1 MSIFTRLLNRF
12 HISRLD
18 RDFRDEIEFHIEMR
32 ASQYRKEGLPEEEA
46 MRRAHEQ
53 FGDTDAATRG
63 MRRARVTS
71 VTALLTVSSVLAA
84 LIIFWST
91 QELSSPAN
99 LRIPDLPAPPLVIH
113 LDPKS
118 DSPPPPPPPSPT
130 WEEFAAKVNTFE
142 RSPNEKAK
150 RR

>member
-1 MSIFTRLLNRF
+1 MSILTRLLNRF
-12 HISRLD
+12 RISRLD
-18 RDFRDEIEFHIEMR
+18 RDLRDEIEFHIEMR
-32 ASQYRKEGLPEEEA
+32 ASQYRKEGLSEEEA
-46 MRRAHEQ
+46 MRRANER

-63 MRRARVTS
+63 MRKARVTS

-99 LRIPDLPAPPLVIH
+99 LRRPDLPTPPLVI
-113 LDPKS
+113 DFETMP

-142 RSPNEKAK
+142 GSANEKPK